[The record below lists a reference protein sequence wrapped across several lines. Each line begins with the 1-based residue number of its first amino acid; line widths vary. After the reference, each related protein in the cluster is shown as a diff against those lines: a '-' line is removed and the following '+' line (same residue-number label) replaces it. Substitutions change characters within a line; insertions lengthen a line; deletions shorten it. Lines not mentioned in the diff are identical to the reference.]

1 MLNLGMGV
9 LPVSFVSLTHGVD
22 DIGTLIN
29 VPRSLILCGFYQQ
42 KVYFS
47 CGTKDFLGFLYYAS
61 ALPAIALFGLGQQR
75 LPAIIPAMTLLVLM
89 AVGIAPFHHTW
100 ARTVV
105 NFFVFQLF
113 LLWLHY
119 LRENADR
126 RLYSLRDQL
135 KIQGDT
141 KGTS

>member
-47 CGTKDFLGFLYYAS
+47 CGTKDFLGFL
-61 ALPAIALFGLGQQR
+61 
-75 LPAIIPAMTLLVLM
+75 
-89 AVGIAPFHHTW
+89 
-100 ARTVV
+100 
-105 NFFVFQLF
+105 
-113 LLWLHY
+113 
-119 LRENADR
+119 
-126 RLYSLRDQL
+126 
-135 KIQGDT
+135 
-141 KGTS
+141 